1 MDKVRYSFDFV
12 TQRFIVS
19 RWETELGRKVRDEVI
34 WGLKHSVIV
43 REILNPYIKEHS
55 ENVEPYGYPYYPKDQ
70 MTANAFWVITG
81 DDLRGIKLYG
91 EDFSGSS
98 SFEGKDFTYGW
109 FADCNLSNVVIAAR
123 KSGKIKAVAQSTAIN
138 LIILVIVYRGFV
150 EPKADTVGI
159 QSVNYYLMLGATL
172 VTLFS
177 AFDYILGNW
186 NIISKYKK

>member
-1 MDKVRYSFDFV
+1 MTLFRIFLAPVFLILFMNDRYVWVLVVVILAEFSDLIDGYVARKYKIVTRFGKLMDPYADSIY
-12 TQRFIVS
+12 RFTVFLCFLAKGIAQLWMVAIIFY
-19 RWETELGRKVRDEVI
+19 RDVM
-34 WGLKHSVIV
+34 VAIV
-43 REILNPYIKEHS
+43 RNFG
-55 ENVEPYGYPYYPKDQ
+55 V
-70 MTANAFWVITG
+70 
-81 DDLRGIKLYG
+81 
-91 EDFSGSS
+91 
-98 SFEGKDFTYGW
+98 
-109 FADCNLSNVVIAAR
+109 LSNVVIAAR

-150 EPKADTVGI
+150 DPKADTVGI